1 MFRFSLVDILSYVAM
16 KLSGFPPNRV
26 IGLGTFLDSCRF
38 QYFISQK
45 LGISASAIQALI
57 IGESGPASGTIY
69 IKSIVNFFY
78 NKRVIHAFS

>member
-1 MFRFSLVDILSYVAM
+1 M

-38 QYFISQK
+38 QYFIAQK

-57 IGESGPASGTIY
+57 IGESGPASGIIY
-69 IKSIVNFFY
+69 IKSIVNY
-78 NKRVIHAFS
+78 NIYVPLLIT